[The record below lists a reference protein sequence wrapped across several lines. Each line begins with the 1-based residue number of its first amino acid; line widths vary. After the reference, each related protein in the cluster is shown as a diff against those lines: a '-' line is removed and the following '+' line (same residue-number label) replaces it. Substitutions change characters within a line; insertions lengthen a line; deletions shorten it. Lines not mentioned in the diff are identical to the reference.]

1 MTKETNENRAEI
13 KAQNEKTLAALRAG
27 IEAFNPRSAW
37 EKGLKAYADLLLY
50 QLSEFVEWEGAET
63 ITPENLEKILL
74 NGARDWREFSYGECA
89 LIRDFEIAETLCS
102 PAALKRY
109 TRKDGSLRDK
119 PNARE
124 TWLDCQARA
133 LFQTSRLLVEI
144 LKEKVA

>member
-1 MTKETNENRAEI
+1 MTKEINENRAEI

-37 EKGLKAYADLLLY
+37 KKGLKAYAGLLLR
-50 QLSEFVEWEGAET
+50 QLSEFAEWEGAEV

-74 NGARDWREFSYGECA
+74 NGARDWWEFSYGGCA
-89 LIRDFEIAETLCS
+89 FVYNSEIAETLYS
-102 PAALKRY
+102 PEGLKRC

-124 TWLDCQARA
+124 TWLDCQGRA
-133 LFQTSRLLVEI
+133 LFQTSRLLIET
-144 LKEKVA
+144 LKEKTA